1 VQQNVLVQAFQGVAI
16 PIEAI
21 PVEDEAILFEFER
34 FFDVLRRITPRD
46 QMSLTA
52 ASTLRRLER
61 SGPHRLCELYAPEGV
76 TQPAMTQLVTR
87 LEKEGFAARSS
98 DPADG
103 RAVVVS
109 ITAAGRAAVAH
120 RREGRAQALSGLLRG
135 LAPADHAAIVAALP
149 ALERLSDLIAD
160 QPTT

>member
-1 VQQNVLVQAFQGVAI
+1 VHPVATTTLDDTLI
-16 PIEAI
+16 A
-21 PVEDEAILFEFER
+21 AGFER
-34 FFDVLRRITPRD
+34 LYETLRRITPREEL
-46 QMSLTA
+46 SLTA

-87 LEKEGFAARSS
+87 LEREGLAQRGG

-109 ITAAGRAAVAH
+109 ITEAGRAAVA
-120 RREGRAQALSGLLRG
+120 RRRAGRAEALSGLLQR
-135 LAPADHAAIVAALP
+135 LPADEHAAILAALP
-149 ALERLSDLIAD
+149 ALDRLGDLLAEL
-160 QPTT
+160 PTP